1 MILIFWS
8 TAQKHNACNLFAE
21 YQPLEN
27 IFLGFKWIISIAIK
41 WDISYKS
48 FNITYIFLRNSQ
60 WQQ

>member
-41 WDISYKS
+41 
-48 FNITYIFLRNSQ
+48 
-60 WQQ
+60 